1 MNTFTQSGILA
12 VLARMML
19 LTALGASALHADA
32 ATILVSK
39 GVIGAGTDTTGVFGG
54 AAADLTGMNY
64 KLMITYDDFSVAVHS
79 SSPTFDKETGPMTG
93 TVSVAVGGST
103 FAPDVTQSFGAFLYA
118 NNNGSFSEVTG
129 FQSGNDAQGQN
140 VYASNDLSSTA
151 GTVTGPAIGLSFY
164 TAQAGDIGAVTFS
177 TGGPE
182 GKASFTATPTAVY
195 VVFPPAELIDT
206 LAGYVRGTG
215 LSKGIQTSLLAKLAA
230 AQSYLAGGNIAA
242 AIQAVTDFLNEVSA
256 QSGKAITAGQ
266 AAEMTNQAQT
276 VIAVIGV
283 VYG

>member
-1 MNTFTQSGILA
+1 MNTITQSGILA
-12 VLARMML
+12 LLARTMFL
-19 LTALGASALHADA
+19 AALGACAIQADA
-32 ATILVSK
+32 TTILVSK
-39 GVIGAGTDTTGVFGG
+39 GVIGAGTDTTGVFGNATG
-54 AAADLTGMNY
+54 DLTGKNY

-79 SSPTFDKETGPMTG
+79 SSPTFDKESGPMTG
-93 TVSVAVGGST
+93 TVSVSVDGST

-140 VYASNDLSSTA
+140 VYASHDLSSTA
-151 GTVTGPAIGLSFY
+151 GTVTGPTIGLSFY
-164 TAQAGDIGAVTFS
+164 TAQAGDIGAVTFA
-177 TGGPE
+177 TGGLE

-206 LAGYVRGTG
+206 LAAFVSGAG

-230 AQSYLAGGNIAA
+230 AQAYLATGNTAA
-242 AIQAVTDFLNEVSA
+242 AIQSVTDFLHEVSA

-276 VIAVIGV
+276 IIDVIGI